1 MKKKYL
7 SLLAACSFLFA
18 GCSDFLDMNPNG
30 ILDEESVSGVE
41 QLDKLVISAYSMLG
55 NDHYDIPFN
64 LWPYGNVRSDD
75 AYKGGRDESD
85 IQDFHFY
92 ETSSNITANFG
103 EPDGLWYNC
112 YIAISRA
119 NNALRSLNNV
129 SEQDF
134 PNKKIRIGECR
145 FIRGHFYF
153 LLKVLFKS
161 IPYIDETVAI
171 EDYGTISNIALSNDE
186 LWQKIADDF
195 KAAYDNLPESQGT
208 DVGRANKYSAAAY
221 LAKTYLYKAYRQDEK
236 HNVTEINAEDLKQVL
251 TFSNEVMSS
260 DYGLEDDFA
269 YNFLPGSYENGKES
283 LFAIQ
288 HSTDDGTLYGRLNF
302 SDALNVPMKFSG
314 SCDFQK
320 PSQNLVNAYKTV
332 NGLPEFS
339 DYNKADYNANTDKV
353 DPRLYHTVALPG
365 VPYKYDKKNIFD
377 ESWTRNKAV
386 YGLYSSLKENV
397 ALNDPSSVLIDP
409 FRANTKNKI
418 VVRYADVVLMA
429 AEAYNEINDTPKAWE
444 LLNDVRA
451 RAHATEINSSNY
463 ASLMKAPKV
472 YDLPFISDGDEAGKF
487 RTALYW
493 ERAFETAYEGQRKF
507 DLIRWGV
514 LGDALRAAQTYIE
527 GWEEGAN
534 LFKDVDKNGKPTKLE
549 EGESPAVWDPVV
561 WATQNYVAGHNFVDG
576 KHELLPIPL
585 AEIQSNAQLNGEN
598 NPGYE

>member
-236 HNVTEINAEDLKQVL
+236 HNVTEINAEDLKHVL

-418 VVRYADVVLMA
+418 VIRYADVVLMR
-429 AEAYNEINDTPKAWE
+429 AEALIELDREKEALPLINEIRERAKKSTGLIDYAENVDIALYVDNVNCNWTKPYAREALRWE
-444 LLNDVRA
+444 RRLELAMESQRFFDLVRWGIA
-451 RAHATEINSSNY
+451 DSVINTFY
-463 ASLMKAPKV
+463 KEEAPKRTYYEDAHFEKNRAEYVPIPQQQINFSKQV
-472 YDLPFISDGDEAGKF
+472 YK
-487 RTALYW
+487 
-493 ERAFETAYEGQRKF
+493 
-507 DLIRWGV
+507 
-514 LGDALRAAQTYIE
+514 
-527 GWEEGAN
+527 
-534 LFKDVDKNGKPTKLE
+534 
-549 EGESPAVWDPVV
+549 
-561 WATQNYVAGHNFVDG
+561 QNY
-576 KHELLPIPL
+576 
-585 AEIQSNAQLNGEN
+585 
-598 NPGYE
+598 GY

>member
-269 YNFLPGSYENGKES
+269 YNFLPGSYENGKDS

-377 ESWTRNKAV
+377 ESWIRNKAV

-418 VVRYADVVLMA
+418 VIRYADVVLMR
-429 AEAYNEINDTPKAWE
+429 AEALIELDREKEALPLINEIRERAKKSTGLIDYAENVDIALYVDNVNCNWTKPYAREALRWE
-444 LLNDVRA
+444 RRLELAMESQRFFDLVRWGIA
-451 RAHATEINSSNY
+451 DSVINTFY
-463 ASLMKAPKV
+463 KEEAPKRTYYEDAHFEKNRAEYVPIPQQQINFSKQV
-472 YDLPFISDGDEAGKF
+472 YK
-487 RTALYW
+487 
-493 ERAFETAYEGQRKF
+493 
-507 DLIRWGV
+507 
-514 LGDALRAAQTYIE
+514 
-527 GWEEGAN
+527 
-534 LFKDVDKNGKPTKLE
+534 
-549 EGESPAVWDPVV
+549 
-561 WATQNYVAGHNFVDG
+561 QNY
-576 KHELLPIPL
+576 
-585 AEIQSNAQLNGEN
+585 
-598 NPGYE
+598 GY

>member
-18 GCSDFLDMNPNG
+18 GCSDFLNMNPNG

-260 DYGLEDDFA
+260 DYDLEDDFA

-418 VVRYADVVLMA
+418 VIRYADVVLMR
-429 AEAYNEINDTPKAWE
+429 AEALIELDREKEALPLINEIRERAKKSTGLIDYAENMDIALYVDNVNCNWTKPYAREALRWE
-444 LLNDVRA
+444 RRLELAMESQRFFDLVRWGIA
-451 RAHATEINSSNY
+451 DSVINTFY
-463 ASLMKAPKV
+463 KEEAPKRTYYEDAHFEKNRAEYVPIPQQQINFSKQV
-472 YDLPFISDGDEAGKF
+472 YK
-487 RTALYW
+487 
-493 ERAFETAYEGQRKF
+493 
-507 DLIRWGV
+507 
-514 LGDALRAAQTYIE
+514 
-527 GWEEGAN
+527 
-534 LFKDVDKNGKPTKLE
+534 
-549 EGESPAVWDPVV
+549 
-561 WATQNYVAGHNFVDG
+561 QNY
-576 KHELLPIPL
+576 
-585 AEIQSNAQLNGEN
+585 
-598 NPGYE
+598 GY

>member
-161 IPYIDETVAI
+161 IPYMDETVAI
-171 EDYGTISNIALSNDE
+171 ENYGTISNIALSNDE

-418 VVRYADVVLMA
+418 VIRYADVVLMR
-429 AEAYNEINDTPKAWE
+429 AEALIELDREKEALPLINEIRERAKKSTGLIDYAENVDIALYVDNVNCNWTKPYAREALRWE
-444 LLNDVRA
+444 RRLELAMESQRFFDLVRWGIA
-451 RAHATEINSSNY
+451 DSVINTFY
-463 ASLMKAPKV
+463 KEEAPKRTYYENAHFEKNRAEYVPIPQQQINFSKQV
-472 YDLPFISDGDEAGKF
+472 YK
-487 RTALYW
+487 
-493 ERAFETAYEGQRKF
+493 
-507 DLIRWGV
+507 
-514 LGDALRAAQTYIE
+514 
-527 GWEEGAN
+527 
-534 LFKDVDKNGKPTKLE
+534 
-549 EGESPAVWDPVV
+549 
-561 WATQNYVAGHNFVDG
+561 QNY
-576 KHELLPIPL
+576 
-585 AEIQSNAQLNGEN
+585 
-598 NPGYE
+598 GY

>member
-1 MKKKYL
+1 MDFKLIQIMKKKYL

-418 VVRYADVVLMA
+418 VIRYADVVLMR
-429 AEAYNEINDTPKAWE
+429 AEALIELDREKEALPLINEIRERAKKSTGLIDYAENVDIALYVDNVNCNWTKPYAREALRWE
-444 LLNDVRA
+444 RRLELAMESQRFFDLVRWGIA
-451 RAHATEINSSNY
+451 DSVINTFY
-463 ASLMKAPKV
+463 KEEAPKRTYYEDAHFEKNRAEYVPIPQQQINFSKQV
-472 YDLPFISDGDEAGKF
+472 YK
-487 RTALYW
+487 
-493 ERAFETAYEGQRKF
+493 
-507 DLIRWGV
+507 
-514 LGDALRAAQTYIE
+514 
-527 GWEEGAN
+527 
-534 LFKDVDKNGKPTKLE
+534 
-549 EGESPAVWDPVV
+549 
-561 WATQNYVAGHNFVDG
+561 QNY
-576 KHELLPIPL
+576 
-585 AEIQSNAQLNGEN
+585 
-598 NPGYE
+598 GY

>member
-339 DYNKADYNANTDKV
+339 DYNKADYNANADKV

-418 VVRYADVVLMA
+418 VIRYADVVLMR
-429 AEAYNEINDTPKAWE
+429 AEALIELDREKEALPLINEIRERAKKSTGLIDYAENVDIALYVDNVNCNWTKPYAREALRWE
-444 LLNDVRA
+444 RRLELAMESQRFFDLVRWGIA
-451 RAHATEINSSNY
+451 DSVINTFY
-463 ASLMKAPKV
+463 KEEAPKRTYYEDAHFEKNRAEYVPIPQQQINFSKQV
-472 YDLPFISDGDEAGKF
+472 YK
-487 RTALYW
+487 
-493 ERAFETAYEGQRKF
+493 
-507 DLIRWGV
+507 
-514 LGDALRAAQTYIE
+514 
-527 GWEEGAN
+527 
-534 LFKDVDKNGKPTKLE
+534 
-549 EGESPAVWDPVV
+549 
-561 WATQNYVAGHNFVDG
+561 QNY
-576 KHELLPIPL
+576 
-585 AEIQSNAQLNGEN
+585 
-598 NPGYE
+598 GY

>member
-7 SLLAACSFLFA
+7 SLLAACAFLFA
-18 GCSDFLDMNPNG
+18 GCSDFLDMKPNG
-30 ILDEESVSGVE
+30 ILDEESVSGVD

-75 AYKGGRDESD
+75 AYKGGRDEAD

-103 EPDGLWYNC
+103 EPDALWYSC

-119 NNALRSLNNV
+119 NNALRGLNNV

-153 LLKVLFKS
+153 LLKVLFKN
-161 IPYIDETVAI
+161 IPYIDETVAV

-186 LWQKIADDF
+186 IWQKIADDF
-195 KAAYDNLPESQGT
+195 KAAYDNLPESQGS

-221 LAKTYLYKAYRQDEK
+221 LTKTYLYKAYRQDEK

-251 TFSNEVMSS
+251 IYSNEVMTSG
-260 DYGLEDDFA
+260 YGLEDDFA
-269 YNFLPGSYENGKES
+269 NNFLPGSYENGKES

-288 HSTDDGTLYGRLNF
+288 HSTGDGTLYGRLNF

-320 PSQNLVNAYKTV
+320 PSQNLVNAFKTA

-339 DYNKADYNANTDKV
+339 DYNKADYNAGSDKV

-365 VPYKYDKKNIFD
+365 VPYKYDTKNIFD
-377 ESWTRNKAV
+377 ESWTRNKAT

-397 ALNDPSSVLIDP
+397 ALNDPSSILIDP

-418 VVRYADVVLMA
+418 VIRYADVVLMR
-429 AEAYNEINDTPKAWE
+429 AEALIE
-444 LLNDVRA
+444 LDREKEALPLINDVRDRAKKSTGLIPYANNVDIALYEDNVNCNWTKSYA
-451 RAHATEINSSNY
+451 RQALRWERRLELAMESQRFFDLVRWGIADSVINTFY
-463 ASLMKAPKV
+463 KEEAPK
-472 YDLPFISDGDEAGKF
+472 
-487 RTALYW
+487 RTY
-493 ERAFETAYEGQRKF
+493 YEGAHF
-507 DLIRWGV
+507 
-514 LGDALRAAQTYIE
+514 
-527 GWEEGAN
+527 
-534 LFKDVDKNGKPTKLE
+534 DKNKAEYVPIPQQQINFSKQ
-549 EGESPAVWDPVV
+549 VYK
-561 WATQNYVAGHNFVDG
+561 QNY
-576 KHELLPIPL
+576 
-585 AEIQSNAQLNGEN
+585 
-598 NPGYE
+598 GYN

>member
-75 AYKGGRDESD
+75 AYKGGRNESD

-418 VVRYADVVLMA
+418 VIRYADVVLMR
-429 AEAYNEINDTPKAWE
+429 AEALIELDREKEALPLINEIRERAKKSTGLIDYAENVDIALYVDNVNCNWTKPYAREALRWE
-444 LLNDVRA
+444 RRLELAMESQRFFDLVRWGIA
-451 RAHATEINSSNY
+451 DSVINTFY
-463 ASLMKAPKV
+463 KEEAPKRTYYEDAHFEKNRAEYVPIPQQQINFSKQV
-472 YDLPFISDGDEAGKF
+472 YK
-487 RTALYW
+487 
-493 ERAFETAYEGQRKF
+493 
-507 DLIRWGV
+507 
-514 LGDALRAAQTYIE
+514 
-527 GWEEGAN
+527 
-534 LFKDVDKNGKPTKLE
+534 
-549 EGESPAVWDPVV
+549 
-561 WATQNYVAGHNFVDG
+561 QNY
-576 KHELLPIPL
+576 
-585 AEIQSNAQLNGEN
+585 
-598 NPGYE
+598 GY

>member
-171 EDYGTISNIALSNDE
+171 ENYGTISNIALSNDE

-397 ALNDPSSVLIDP
+397 ALNDHSSVMIDP
-409 FRANTKNKI
+409 FLANTKKKI
-418 VVRYADVVLMA
+418 VMRYADVVLMR
-429 AEAYNEINDTPKAWE
+429 AEALIELDREKEALPLINEIRERAKKSTGLIDYAENVDIALYVDNVNCNWTKPYAREGLRGERRLE
-444 LLNDVRA
+444 LAMESQRFFDLVRWGIA
-451 RAHATEINSSNY
+451 DSVINTFY
-463 ASLMKAPKV
+463 KEEAPKRTYYENAHFEKNRAEYVPIPQQQINFSKQV
-472 YDLPFISDGDEAGKF
+472 YK
-487 RTALYW
+487 
-493 ERAFETAYEGQRKF
+493 
-507 DLIRWGV
+507 
-514 LGDALRAAQTYIE
+514 
-527 GWEEGAN
+527 
-534 LFKDVDKNGKPTKLE
+534 
-549 EGESPAVWDPVV
+549 
-561 WATQNYVAGHNFVDG
+561 QNY
-576 KHELLPIPL
+576 
-585 AEIQSNAQLNGEN
+585 
-598 NPGYE
+598 GY

>member
-1 MKKKYL
+1 
-7 SLLAACSFLFA
+7 LFA

-418 VVRYADVVLMA
+418 VIRYADVVLMR
-429 AEAYNEINDTPKAWE
+429 AEALIELDREKEALPLINEIRERAKKSTGLIDYAENVDIALYVDNVNCNWTKPYAREALRWE
-444 LLNDVRA
+444 RRLELAMESQRFFDLVRWGIA
-451 RAHATEINSSNY
+451 DSVINTFY
-463 ASLMKAPKV
+463 KEEAPKRTYYEDAHFEKNRAEYVPIPQQQINFSKQV
-472 YDLPFISDGDEAGKF
+472 YK
-487 RTALYW
+487 
-493 ERAFETAYEGQRKF
+493 
-507 DLIRWGV
+507 
-514 LGDALRAAQTYIE
+514 
-527 GWEEGAN
+527 
-534 LFKDVDKNGKPTKLE
+534 
-549 EGESPAVWDPVV
+549 
-561 WATQNYVAGHNFVDG
+561 QNY
-576 KHELLPIPL
+576 
-585 AEIQSNAQLNGEN
+585 
-598 NPGYE
+598 GY

>member
-103 EPDGLWYNC
+103 EPDGLWYNS

-418 VVRYADVVLMA
+418 VIRYADVVLMR
-429 AEAYNEINDTPKAWE
+429 AEALIELDREKEALPLINEIRERAKKSTGLIDYAENVDIALYVDNVNCNWTKPYAREALRWE
-444 LLNDVRA
+444 RRLELAMESQRFFDLVRWGIA
-451 RAHATEINSSNY
+451 DSVINTFY
-463 ASLMKAPKV
+463 KEEAPKRTYYEDAHFEKNRAEYVPIPQQQINFSKQV
-472 YDLPFISDGDEAGKF
+472 YK
-487 RTALYW
+487 
-493 ERAFETAYEGQRKF
+493 
-507 DLIRWGV
+507 
-514 LGDALRAAQTYIE
+514 
-527 GWEEGAN
+527 
-534 LFKDVDKNGKPTKLE
+534 
-549 EGESPAVWDPVV
+549 
-561 WATQNYVAGHNFVDG
+561 QNY
-576 KHELLPIPL
+576 
-585 AEIQSNAQLNGEN
+585 
-598 NPGYE
+598 GY

>member
-320 PSQNLVNAYKTV
+320 PSQNLVNAYKTI

-418 VVRYADVVLMA
+418 VIRYADVVLMR
-429 AEAYNEINDTPKAWE
+429 AEALIELDREKEALPLINEIRERAKKSTGLIDYAENVDIALYVDNVNCNWTKPYAREALRWE
-444 LLNDVRA
+444 RRLELAMESQRFFDLVRWGIA
-451 RAHATEINSSNY
+451 DSVINTFY
-463 ASLMKAPKV
+463 KEEAPKRTYYEDAHFEKNRAEYVPIPQQQINFSKQV
-472 YDLPFISDGDEAGKF
+472 YK
-487 RTALYW
+487 
-493 ERAFETAYEGQRKF
+493 
-507 DLIRWGV
+507 
-514 LGDALRAAQTYIE
+514 
-527 GWEEGAN
+527 
-534 LFKDVDKNGKPTKLE
+534 
-549 EGESPAVWDPVV
+549 
-561 WATQNYVAGHNFVDG
+561 QNY
-576 KHELLPIPL
+576 
-585 AEIQSNAQLNGEN
+585 
-598 NPGYE
+598 GY

>member
-418 VVRYADVVLMA
+418 VIRYADVVLMR
-429 AEAYNEINDTPKAWE
+429 AEALIELDRKKEALPLINEIRERAKKSTGLIDYAENVDIALYVDNVNCNWTKPYAREALRWE
-444 LLNDVRA
+444 RRLELAMESQRFFDLVRWGIA
-451 RAHATEINSSNY
+451 DSVINTFY
-463 ASLMKAPKV
+463 KEEAPKRTYYEDAHFEKNRAEYVPIPQQQINFSKQV
-472 YDLPFISDGDEAGKF
+472 YK
-487 RTALYW
+487 
-493 ERAFETAYEGQRKF
+493 
-507 DLIRWGV
+507 
-514 LGDALRAAQTYIE
+514 
-527 GWEEGAN
+527 
-534 LFKDVDKNGKPTKLE
+534 
-549 EGESPAVWDPVV
+549 
-561 WATQNYVAGHNFVDG
+561 QNY
-576 KHELLPIPL
+576 
-585 AEIQSNAQLNGEN
+585 
-598 NPGYE
+598 GY

>member
-418 VVRYADVVLMA
+418 VIRYADVVLMR
-429 AEAYNEINDTPKAWE
+429 AEALIELDREKEALPLINEIRERAKKSTGLIDYAENVDIALYVDNVNCNWTKPYAREALRWE
-444 LLNDVRA
+444 RRLELAMESQRFFDLVRWGIA
-451 RAHATEINSSNY
+451 DSVINTFY
-463 ASLMKAPKV
+463 KEEAPK
-472 YDLPFISDGDEAGKF
+472 
-487 RTALYW
+487 RTYYEDAHF
-493 ERAFETAYEGQRKF
+493 EKNRAEYVPIPQQPNNFSNQVHK
-507 DLIRWGV
+507 
-514 LGDALRAAQTYIE
+514 
-527 GWEEGAN
+527 
-534 LFKDVDKNGKPTKLE
+534 
-549 EGESPAVWDPVV
+549 
-561 WATQNYVAGHNFVDG
+561 QNYGH
-576 KHELLPIPL
+576 
-585 AEIQSNAQLNGEN
+585 
-598 NPGYE
+598 

>member
-30 ILDEESVSGVE
+30 ILDEESVSRVE

-418 VVRYADVVLMA
+418 VIRYADVVLMR
-429 AEAYNEINDTPKAWE
+429 AEALIELDREKEALPLINEIRERAKKSTGLIDYAENVDIALYVDNVNCNWTKPYAREALRWE
-444 LLNDVRA
+444 RRLELAMESQRFFDLVRWGIA
-451 RAHATEINSSNY
+451 DSVINTFY
-463 ASLMKAPKV
+463 KEEAPKRTYYEDAHFEKNRAEYVPIPQQQINFSKQV
-472 YDLPFISDGDEAGKF
+472 YK
-487 RTALYW
+487 
-493 ERAFETAYEGQRKF
+493 
-507 DLIRWGV
+507 
-514 LGDALRAAQTYIE
+514 
-527 GWEEGAN
+527 
-534 LFKDVDKNGKPTKLE
+534 
-549 EGESPAVWDPVV
+549 
-561 WATQNYVAGHNFVDG
+561 QNY
-576 KHELLPIPL
+576 
-585 AEIQSNAQLNGEN
+585 
-598 NPGYE
+598 GY

>member
-353 DPRLYHTVALPG
+353 DPRLYHTVVLPG

-418 VVRYADVVLMA
+418 VIRYADVVLMR
-429 AEAYNEINDTPKAWE
+429 AEALIELDREKEALPLINEIRERAKKSTGLIDYAENVDIALYVDNVNCNWTKPYAREALRWE
-444 LLNDVRA
+444 RRLELAMESQRFFDLVRWGIA
-451 RAHATEINSSNY
+451 DSVINTFY
-463 ASLMKAPKV
+463 KEEAPKRTYYEDAHFEKNRAEYVPIPQQQINFSKQV
-472 YDLPFISDGDEAGKF
+472 YK
-487 RTALYW
+487 
-493 ERAFETAYEGQRKF
+493 
-507 DLIRWGV
+507 
-514 LGDALRAAQTYIE
+514 
-527 GWEEGAN
+527 
-534 LFKDVDKNGKPTKLE
+534 
-549 EGESPAVWDPVV
+549 
-561 WATQNYVAGHNFVDG
+561 QNY
-576 KHELLPIPL
+576 
-585 AEIQSNAQLNGEN
+585 
-598 NPGYE
+598 GY

>member
-386 YGLYSSLKENV
+386 SGLYSSLKENV

-418 VVRYADVVLMA
+418 VIRYADVVLMR
-429 AEAYNEINDTPKAWE
+429 AEALIELDREKEALPLINEIRERAKKSTGLIDYAENVDIALYVDNVNCNWTKPYAREALRWE
-444 LLNDVRA
+444 RRLELAMESQRFFDLVRWGIA
-451 RAHATEINSSNY
+451 DSVINTFY
-463 ASLMKAPKV
+463 KEEAPKRTYYEDAHFEKNRAEYVPIPQLQINFSKQV
-472 YDLPFISDGDEAGKF
+472 YK
-487 RTALYW
+487 
-493 ERAFETAYEGQRKF
+493 
-507 DLIRWGV
+507 
-514 LGDALRAAQTYIE
+514 
-527 GWEEGAN
+527 
-534 LFKDVDKNGKPTKLE
+534 
-549 EGESPAVWDPVV
+549 
-561 WATQNYVAGHNFVDG
+561 QNY
-576 KHELLPIPL
+576 
-585 AEIQSNAQLNGEN
+585 
-598 NPGYE
+598 GY

>member
-418 VVRYADVVLMA
+418 VIRYADVVLMR
-429 AEAYNEINDTPKAWE
+429 AEALIELDREKEALPLINEIRERAKKSTGLIDYAENVDIALYVDNVNCNWTKPYAREALRWE
-444 LLNDVRA
+444 RRLELAMESQRFFDLVRWGIA
-451 RAHATEINSSNY
+451 DSVINTFY
-463 ASLMKAPKV
+463 KEAPKRTYYEDAHFEKNRAEYVPIPQQQINFSKQV
-472 YDLPFISDGDEAGKF
+472 YK
-487 RTALYW
+487 
-493 ERAFETAYEGQRKF
+493 
-507 DLIRWGV
+507 
-514 LGDALRAAQTYIE
+514 
-527 GWEEGAN
+527 
-534 LFKDVDKNGKPTKLE
+534 
-549 EGESPAVWDPVV
+549 
-561 WATQNYVAGHNFVDG
+561 QNY
-576 KHELLPIPL
+576 
-585 AEIQSNAQLNGEN
+585 
-598 NPGYE
+598 GY

>member
-418 VVRYADVVLMA
+418 VIRYADVVLMR
-429 AEAYNEINDTPKAWE
+429 AEALIELDREKEALPLINDIRERAKKSTGLIDYAENVDIALYVDNVNCNWTKPYAREALRWE
-444 LLNDVRA
+444 RRLELAMESQRFFDLVRWGIA
-451 RAHATEINSSNY
+451 DSVINTFY
-463 ASLMKAPKV
+463 KEEAPKRTYYEDAHFEKNRAEYVPIPQQQINFSKQV
-472 YDLPFISDGDEAGKF
+472 YK
-487 RTALYW
+487 
-493 ERAFETAYEGQRKF
+493 
-507 DLIRWGV
+507 
-514 LGDALRAAQTYIE
+514 
-527 GWEEGAN
+527 
-534 LFKDVDKNGKPTKLE
+534 
-549 EGESPAVWDPVV
+549 
-561 WATQNYVAGHNFVDG
+561 QNY
-576 KHELLPIPL
+576 
-585 AEIQSNAQLNGEN
+585 
-598 NPGYE
+598 GY

>member
-103 EPDGLWYNC
+103 EPDDLWYNC

-418 VVRYADVVLMA
+418 VIRYADVVLMR
-429 AEAYNEINDTPKAWE
+429 AEALIELDREKEALPLINEIRERAKKSTGLIDYAENVDIALYVDNVNCNWTKPYAREALRWE
-444 LLNDVRA
+444 RRLELAMESQRFFDLVRWGIA
-451 RAHATEINSSNY
+451 DSVINTFY
-463 ASLMKAPKV
+463 KEEAPKRTYYEDAHFEKNRAEYVPIPQQQINFSKQV
-472 YDLPFISDGDEAGKF
+472 YK
-487 RTALYW
+487 
-493 ERAFETAYEGQRKF
+493 
-507 DLIRWGV
+507 
-514 LGDALRAAQTYIE
+514 
-527 GWEEGAN
+527 
-534 LFKDVDKNGKPTKLE
+534 
-549 EGESPAVWDPVV
+549 
-561 WATQNYVAGHNFVDG
+561 QNY
-576 KHELLPIPL
+576 
-585 AEIQSNAQLNGEN
+585 
-598 NPGYE
+598 GY

>member
-302 SDALNVPMKFSG
+302 SDPLNVPMKFSG

-418 VVRYADVVLMA
+418 VIRYADVVLMR
-429 AEAYNEINDTPKAWE
+429 AEALIELDREKEALPLINEIRERAKKSTGLIDYAENVDIALYVDNVNCNWTKPYAREALRWE
-444 LLNDVRA
+444 RRLELAMESQRFFDLVRWGIA
-451 RAHATEINSSNY
+451 DSVINTFY
-463 ASLMKAPKV
+463 KEEAPKRTYYEDAHFEKNRAEYVPIPQQQINFSKQV
-472 YDLPFISDGDEAGKF
+472 YK
-487 RTALYW
+487 
-493 ERAFETAYEGQRKF
+493 
-507 DLIRWGV
+507 
-514 LGDALRAAQTYIE
+514 
-527 GWEEGAN
+527 
-534 LFKDVDKNGKPTKLE
+534 
-549 EGESPAVWDPVV
+549 
-561 WATQNYVAGHNFVDG
+561 QNY
-576 KHELLPIPL
+576 
-585 AEIQSNAQLNGEN
+585 
-598 NPGYE
+598 GY

>member
-171 EDYGTISNIALSNDE
+171 ENYGTISNIALSNDE

-418 VVRYADVVLMA
+418 VIRYADVELMR
-429 AEAYNEINDTPKAWE
+429 AEALIELDREKEALPLINEIRERAKKSTGLIDYAENVDIALYVDNVNCNWTKPYAREALRWE
-444 LLNDVRA
+444 RRLELAMESQRFFDLVRWGIA
-451 RAHATEINSSNY
+451 DSVINTFY
-463 ASLMKAPKV
+463 KEEAPKRTYYENAHFEKNRAEYVPIPQQQINFSKQV
-472 YDLPFISDGDEAGKF
+472 YK
-487 RTALYW
+487 
-493 ERAFETAYEGQRKF
+493 
-507 DLIRWGV
+507 
-514 LGDALRAAQTYIE
+514 
-527 GWEEGAN
+527 
-534 LFKDVDKNGKPTKLE
+534 
-549 EGESPAVWDPVV
+549 
-561 WATQNYVAGHNFVDG
+561 QNY
-576 KHELLPIPL
+576 
-585 AEIQSNAQLNGEN
+585 
-598 NPGYE
+598 GY

>member
-103 EPDGLWYNC
+103 EPNGLWYNC

-161 IPYIDETVAI
+161 IPYIDEAVAI

-418 VVRYADVVLMA
+418 VIRYADVVLMR
-429 AEAYNEINDTPKAWE
+429 AEALIELDREKEALPLINEIRERAKKSTGLIDYAENVDIALYVDNVNCNWTKPYAREALRWE
-444 LLNDVRA
+444 RRLELAMESQRFFDLVRWGIA
-451 RAHATEINSSNY
+451 DSVINTFY
-463 ASLMKAPKV
+463 KEEAPKRTYYEDAHFEKNRAEYVPIPQQQINFSKQV
-472 YDLPFISDGDEAGKF
+472 YK
-487 RTALYW
+487 
-493 ERAFETAYEGQRKF
+493 
-507 DLIRWGV
+507 
-514 LGDALRAAQTYIE
+514 
-527 GWEEGAN
+527 
-534 LFKDVDKNGKPTKLE
+534 
-549 EGESPAVWDPVV
+549 
-561 WATQNYVAGHNFVDG
+561 QNY
-576 KHELLPIPL
+576 
-585 AEIQSNAQLNGEN
+585 
-598 NPGYE
+598 GY

>member
-1 MKKKYL
+1 MNFKLIQIMKKKYL

-418 VVRYADVVLMA
+418 VIRYADVVLMR
-429 AEAYNEINDTPKAWE
+429 AEALIELDREKEALPLINEIRERAKKSTGLIDYAENMDIALYVDNVNCNWTKPYAREALRWE
-444 LLNDVRA
+444 RRLELAMESQRFFDLVRWGIA
-451 RAHATEINSSNY
+451 DSVINTFY
-463 ASLMKAPKV
+463 KEEAPKRTYYEDAHFEKNRAEYVPIPQQQINFSKQV
-472 YDLPFISDGDEAGKF
+472 YK
-487 RTALYW
+487 
-493 ERAFETAYEGQRKF
+493 
-507 DLIRWGV
+507 
-514 LGDALRAAQTYIE
+514 
-527 GWEEGAN
+527 
-534 LFKDVDKNGKPTKLE
+534 
-549 EGESPAVWDPVV
+549 
-561 WATQNYVAGHNFVDG
+561 QNY
-576 KHELLPIPL
+576 
-585 AEIQSNAQLNGEN
+585 
-598 NPGYE
+598 GY

>member
-418 VVRYADVVLMA
+418 VIRYADVVLMR
-429 AEAYNEINDTPKAWE
+429 AEALIE
-444 LLNDVRA
+444 LDREKEA
-451 RAHATEINSSNY
+451 
-463 ASLMKAPKV
+463 
-472 YDLPFISDGDEAGKF
+472 LPFINEIRERAKKSTGLIDYAENVDI
-487 RTALYW
+487 ALYVDNVNCNWTKPYAREALRW
-493 ERAFETAYEGQRKF
+493 ERRLELAMESQRFF
-507 DLIRWGV
+507 DLVRWGIADSV
-514 LGDALRAAQTYIE
+514 INTFYKEEAPKRTYYEDAHFEKNRAEYVPIPQQQINFSKQVY
-527 GWEEGAN
+527 
-534 LFKDVDKNGKPTKLE
+534 K
-549 EGESPAVWDPVV
+549 
-561 WATQNYVAGHNFVDG
+561 QNY
-576 KHELLPIPL
+576 
-585 AEIQSNAQLNGEN
+585 
-598 NPGYE
+598 GY

>member
-418 VVRYADVVLMA
+418 VIRYADVVLMR
-429 AEAYNEINDTPKAWE
+429 AEALIELDREKEALPLINEIRKRAKKSTGLIDYAENMDIALYVDNVNCNWTKPYAREALRWE
-444 LLNDVRA
+444 RRLELAMESQRFFDLVRWGIA
-451 RAHATEINSSNY
+451 DSVINTFY
-463 ASLMKAPKV
+463 KEEAPKRTYYEDAHFEKNRAEYVPIPQQQINFSKQV
-472 YDLPFISDGDEAGKF
+472 YK
-487 RTALYW
+487 
-493 ERAFETAYEGQRKF
+493 
-507 DLIRWGV
+507 
-514 LGDALRAAQTYIE
+514 
-527 GWEEGAN
+527 
-534 LFKDVDKNGKPTKLE
+534 
-549 EGESPAVWDPVV
+549 
-561 WATQNYVAGHNFVDG
+561 QNY
-576 KHELLPIPL
+576 
-585 AEIQSNAQLNGEN
+585 
-598 NPGYE
+598 GY

>member
-236 HNVTEINAEDLKQVL
+236 HNVTEIKAEDLKQVL

-386 YGLYSSLKENV
+386 YGLYSSLKENL

-418 VVRYADVVLMA
+418 VIRYADVVLMR
-429 AEAYNEINDTPKAWE
+429 AEALIELDREKEALPLINEIRERAKKSTGLIDYAENVDIALYVDNVNCNWTKPYAREALRWE
-444 LLNDVRA
+444 RRLELAMESQRFFDLVRWGIA
-451 RAHATEINSSNY
+451 DSVINTFY
-463 ASLMKAPKV
+463 KEEAPKRTYYEDAHFEKNRAEYVPIPQQQINFSKQV
-472 YDLPFISDGDEAGKF
+472 YK
-487 RTALYW
+487 
-493 ERAFETAYEGQRKF
+493 
-507 DLIRWGV
+507 
-514 LGDALRAAQTYIE
+514 
-527 GWEEGAN
+527 
-534 LFKDVDKNGKPTKLE
+534 
-549 EGESPAVWDPVV
+549 
-561 WATQNYVAGHNFVDG
+561 QNY
-576 KHELLPIPL
+576 
-585 AEIQSNAQLNGEN
+585 
-598 NPGYE
+598 GY

>member
-418 VVRYADVVLMA
+418 VIRYADVVLMR
-429 AEAYNEINDTPKAWE
+429 AEALIELDREKEALPLINEIRERAKKSTGLIDYAENVDIALYADNVNCNWTKPYAREALRWE
-444 LLNDVRA
+444 RRLELAMESQRFFDLVRWGIA
-451 RAHATEINSSNY
+451 DSVINTFY
-463 ASLMKAPKV
+463 KEEAPKRTYYEDAHFEKNRAEYVPIPQQQINFSKQV
-472 YDLPFISDGDEAGKF
+472 YK
-487 RTALYW
+487 
-493 ERAFETAYEGQRKF
+493 
-507 DLIRWGV
+507 
-514 LGDALRAAQTYIE
+514 
-527 GWEEGAN
+527 
-534 LFKDVDKNGKPTKLE
+534 
-549 EGESPAVWDPVV
+549 
-561 WATQNYVAGHNFVDG
+561 QNY
-576 KHELLPIPL
+576 
-585 AEIQSNAQLNGEN
+585 
-598 NPGYE
+598 GY

>member
-353 DPRLYHTVALPG
+353 DPRLYHTVALPV

-418 VVRYADVVLMA
+418 VIRYADVVLMR
-429 AEAYNEINDTPKAWE
+429 AEALIELDREKEALPLINEIRERAKKSTGLIDYAENVDIALYVDNVNCNWTKPYAREALRWE
-444 LLNDVRA
+444 RRLELAMESQRFFDLVRWGIA
-451 RAHATEINSSNY
+451 DSVINTFY
-463 ASLMKAPKV
+463 KEEAPKRTYYEDAHFEKNRAEYVPIPQQQINFSKQV
-472 YDLPFISDGDEAGKF
+472 YK
-487 RTALYW
+487 
-493 ERAFETAYEGQRKF
+493 
-507 DLIRWGV
+507 
-514 LGDALRAAQTYIE
+514 
-527 GWEEGAN
+527 
-534 LFKDVDKNGKPTKLE
+534 
-549 EGESPAVWDPVV
+549 
-561 WATQNYVAGHNFVDG
+561 QNY
-576 KHELLPIPL
+576 
-585 AEIQSNAQLNGEN
+585 
-598 NPGYE
+598 GY

>member
-251 TFSNEVMSS
+251 TFSKEVMSS

-418 VVRYADVVLMA
+418 VIRYADVVLMR
-429 AEAYNEINDTPKAWE
+429 AEALIELDREKEALPLINEIRERAKKSTGLIDYAENMDIALYVDNVNCNWTKPYAREALRWE
-444 LLNDVRA
+444 RRLELAMESQRFFDLVRWGIA
-451 RAHATEINSSNY
+451 DSVINTFY
-463 ASLMKAPKV
+463 KEEAPKRTYYEDAHFEKNRAEYVPIPQQQINFSKQV
-472 YDLPFISDGDEAGKF
+472 YK
-487 RTALYW
+487 
-493 ERAFETAYEGQRKF
+493 
-507 DLIRWGV
+507 
-514 LGDALRAAQTYIE
+514 
-527 GWEEGAN
+527 
-534 LFKDVDKNGKPTKLE
+534 
-549 EGESPAVWDPVV
+549 
-561 WATQNYVAGHNFVDG
+561 QNY
-576 KHELLPIPL
+576 
-585 AEIQSNAQLNGEN
+585 
-598 NPGYE
+598 GY

>member
-171 EDYGTISNIALSNDE
+171 ENYGTISNIALSNDE

-208 DVGRANKYSAAAY
+208 DVGRANKYSAVAY

-418 VVRYADVVLMA
+418 VIRYADVVLMR
-429 AEAYNEINDTPKAWE
+429 AEALIELDREKEALPLINEIRERAKKSTGLIDYAENVDIALYVDNVNCNWTKPYAREALRWE
-444 LLNDVRA
+444 RRLELAMESQRFFDLVRWGIA
-451 RAHATEINSSNY
+451 DSVINTFY
-463 ASLMKAPKV
+463 KEEAPKRTYYENAHFEKNRAEYVPIPQQQINFSKQV
-472 YDLPFISDGDEAGKF
+472 YK
-487 RTALYW
+487 
-493 ERAFETAYEGQRKF
+493 
-507 DLIRWGV
+507 
-514 LGDALRAAQTYIE
+514 
-527 GWEEGAN
+527 
-534 LFKDVDKNGKPTKLE
+534 
-549 EGESPAVWDPVV
+549 
-561 WATQNYVAGHNFVDG
+561 QNY
-576 KHELLPIPL
+576 
-585 AEIQSNAQLNGEN
+585 
-598 NPGYE
+598 GY

>member
-418 VVRYADVVLMA
+418 VIRYADVVLMR
-429 AEAYNEINDTPKAWE
+429 AEALIELDREKEALPLINEIRERAKKSTGLIDYAENVDIALYVDNVNCNWTKPYAREALRWE
-444 LLNDVRA
+444 RRLELAMESQRFFDLVRWGIA
-451 RAHATEINSSNY
+451 DSVINTFY
-463 ASLMKAPKV
+463 KEEAPKRTYYEDAHFEKNRAEYVPIPQQQINFSKQV
-472 YDLPFISDGDEAGKF
+472 YK
-487 RTALYW
+487 
-493 ERAFETAYEGQRKF
+493 
-507 DLIRWGV
+507 
-514 LGDALRAAQTYIE
+514 
-527 GWEEGAN
+527 
-534 LFKDVDKNGKPTKLE
+534 
-549 EGESPAVWDPVV
+549 
-561 WATQNYVAGHNFVDG
+561 QNYC
-576 KHELLPIPL
+576 
-585 AEIQSNAQLNGEN
+585 
-598 NPGYE
+598 Y

>member
-397 ALNDPSSVLIDP
+397 TLNDPSSVLIDP

-418 VVRYADVVLMA
+418 VIRYADVVLMR
-429 AEAYNEINDTPKAWE
+429 AEALIELDREKEALPLINEIRERAKKSTGLIDYAENVDIALYVDNVNCNWTKPYAREALRWE
-444 LLNDVRA
+444 RRLELAMESQRFFDLVRWGIA
-451 RAHATEINSSNY
+451 DSVINTFY
-463 ASLMKAPKV
+463 KEEAPKRTYYEDAHFEKNRAEYVPIPQQQINFSKQV
-472 YDLPFISDGDEAGKF
+472 YK
-487 RTALYW
+487 
-493 ERAFETAYEGQRKF
+493 
-507 DLIRWGV
+507 
-514 LGDALRAAQTYIE
+514 
-527 GWEEGAN
+527 
-534 LFKDVDKNGKPTKLE
+534 
-549 EGESPAVWDPVV
+549 
-561 WATQNYVAGHNFVDG
+561 QNY
-576 KHELLPIPL
+576 
-585 AEIQSNAQLNGEN
+585 
-598 NPGYE
+598 GY

>member
-1 MKKKYL
+1 M
-7 SLLAACSFLFA
+7 
-18 GCSDFLDMNPNG
+18 
-30 ILDEESVSGVE
+30 IL
-41 QLDKLVISAYSMLG
+41 
-55 NDHYDIPFN
+55 
-64 LWPYGNVRSDD
+64 
-75 AYKGGRDESD
+75 
-85 IQDFHFY
+85 
-92 ETSSNITANFG
+92 
-103 EPDGLWYNC
+103 
-112 YIAISRA
+112 
-119 NNALRSLNNV
+119 
-129 SEQDF
+129 
-134 PNKKIRIGECR
+134 
-145 FIRGHFYF
+145 
-153 LLKVLFKS
+153 
-161 IPYIDETVAI
+161 
-171 EDYGTISNIALSNDE
+171 
-186 LWQKIADDF
+186 

-377 ESWTRNKAV
+377 ESWTRNKTI

-418 VVRYADVVLMA
+418 VIRYADVVLMR
-429 AEAYNEINDTPKAWE
+429 AEALIDHREKEALPLINEIRE
-444 LLNDVRA
+444 RA
-451 RAHATEINSSNY
+451 KKSTGLIDY
-463 ASLMKAPKV
+463 AENV
-472 YDLPFISDGDEAGKF
+472 DI
-487 RTALYW
+487 ALYVDNVNCNWTKPYAREALRW
-493 ERAFETAYEGQRKF
+493 ERRLKNWLWKVSVS
-507 DLIRWGV
+507 LIWFV
-514 LGDALRAAQTYIE
+514 
-527 GWEEGAN
+527 
-534 LFKDVDKNGKPTKLE
+534 
-549 EGESPAVWDPVV
+549 GE
-561 WATQNYVAGHNFVDG
+561 
-576 KHELLPIPL
+576 
-585 AEIQSNAQLNGEN
+585 
-598 NPGYE
+598 

>member
-418 VVRYADVVLMA
+418 VIRYADVVLMR
-429 AEAYNEINDTPKAWE
+429 AEALIELDREKEALPLINEIRERAKKSTGLIDYAENVDIALYVDNVNCNWTKPYAREALRWE
-444 LLNDVRA
+444 RRLELAMESQRFFDMVRWGIA
-451 RAHATEINSSNY
+451 DSVINTFY
-463 ASLMKAPKV
+463 KEEAPKRTYYEDAHFEKNRAEYVPIPQQQINFSKQV
-472 YDLPFISDGDEAGKF
+472 YK
-487 RTALYW
+487 
-493 ERAFETAYEGQRKF
+493 
-507 DLIRWGV
+507 
-514 LGDALRAAQTYIE
+514 
-527 GWEEGAN
+527 
-534 LFKDVDKNGKPTKLE
+534 
-549 EGESPAVWDPVV
+549 
-561 WATQNYVAGHNFVDG
+561 QNY
-576 KHELLPIPL
+576 
-585 AEIQSNAQLNGEN
+585 
-598 NPGYE
+598 GY

>member
-397 ALNDPSSVLIDP
+397 ALNDPSSVLIAP

-418 VVRYADVVLMA
+418 VIRYADVVLMR
-429 AEAYNEINDTPKAWE
+429 AEALIELDREKEALPLINEIRERAKKSTGLIDYAENMDIALYVDNVNCNWTKPYAREALRWE
-444 LLNDVRA
+444 RRLELAMESQRFFDLVRWGIA
-451 RAHATEINSSNY
+451 DSVINTFY
-463 ASLMKAPKV
+463 KEEAPKRTYYEDAHFEKNRAEYVPIPQQQINFSKQV
-472 YDLPFISDGDEAGKF
+472 YK
-487 RTALYW
+487 
-493 ERAFETAYEGQRKF
+493 
-507 DLIRWGV
+507 
-514 LGDALRAAQTYIE
+514 
-527 GWEEGAN
+527 
-534 LFKDVDKNGKPTKLE
+534 
-549 EGESPAVWDPVV
+549 
-561 WATQNYVAGHNFVDG
+561 QNY
-576 KHELLPIPL
+576 
-585 AEIQSNAQLNGEN
+585 
-598 NPGYE
+598 GY

>member
-171 EDYGTISNIALSNDE
+171 ENYGTISNIALSNDE

-418 VVRYADVVLMA
+418 VIRYADVVLMR
-429 AEAYNEINDTPKAWE
+429 AEALIELDREKEALPLINEIRERAKKSTGLIDYAENVDIALYVDNVNCNWTKPYAREALRWE
-444 LLNDVRA
+444 RRLELAMESQRFFDLVRWGIA
-451 RAHATEINSSNY
+451 DFVINTFY
-463 ASLMKAPKV
+463 KEEAPKRTYYEDAHFEKNRAEYVPIPQQQINFSKQV
-472 YDLPFISDGDEAGKF
+472 YK
-487 RTALYW
+487 
-493 ERAFETAYEGQRKF
+493 
-507 DLIRWGV
+507 
-514 LGDALRAAQTYIE
+514 
-527 GWEEGAN
+527 
-534 LFKDVDKNGKPTKLE
+534 
-549 EGESPAVWDPVV
+549 
-561 WATQNYVAGHNFVDG
+561 QNY
-576 KHELLPIPL
+576 
-585 AEIQSNAQLNGEN
+585 
-598 NPGYE
+598 GY

>member
-418 VVRYADVVLMA
+418 VIRYADVVLMR
-429 AEAYNEINDTPKAWE
+429 AEALIELDREKEALPLINEIRERAKKSTGLIDYAENVDIALYVDNVNCNWTKPYAREALRWE
-444 LLNDVRA
+444 RRLELAMESQRFFDLVRWGIA
-451 RAHATEINSSNY
+451 DSVINTFY
-463 ASLMKAPKV
+463 KEEAPKRTYYEDAHFEKNRAEYVPIPQQQINFSKQV
-472 YDLPFISDGDEAGKF
+472 YK
-487 RTALYW
+487 
-493 ERAFETAYEGQRKF
+493 
-507 DLIRWGV
+507 
-514 LGDALRAAQTYIE
+514 
-527 GWEEGAN
+527 
-534 LFKDVDKNGKPTKLE
+534 
-549 EGESPAVWDPVV
+549 
-561 WATQNYVAGHNFVDG
+561 QNYIVLF
-576 KHELLPIPL
+576 L
-585 AEIQSNAQLNGEN
+585 SSC
-598 NPGYE
+598 

>member
-353 DPRLYHTVALPG
+353 DPRLYHTVALPS

-418 VVRYADVVLMA
+418 VIRYADVVLMR
-429 AEAYNEINDTPKAWE
+429 AEALIELDREKEALPLINEIRERAKKSTGLIDYAENVDIALYVDNVNCNWTKPYAREALRWE
-444 LLNDVRA
+444 RRLELAMESQRFFDLVRWGIA
-451 RAHATEINSSNY
+451 DSVINTFY
-463 ASLMKAPKV
+463 KEEAPKRTYYEDAHFEKNRAEYVPIPQQQINFSKQV
-472 YDLPFISDGDEAGKF
+472 YK
-487 RTALYW
+487 
-493 ERAFETAYEGQRKF
+493 
-507 DLIRWGV
+507 
-514 LGDALRAAQTYIE
+514 
-527 GWEEGAN
+527 
-534 LFKDVDKNGKPTKLE
+534 
-549 EGESPAVWDPVV
+549 
-561 WATQNYVAGHNFVDG
+561 QNY
-576 KHELLPIPL
+576 
-585 AEIQSNAQLNGEN
+585 
-598 NPGYE
+598 GY